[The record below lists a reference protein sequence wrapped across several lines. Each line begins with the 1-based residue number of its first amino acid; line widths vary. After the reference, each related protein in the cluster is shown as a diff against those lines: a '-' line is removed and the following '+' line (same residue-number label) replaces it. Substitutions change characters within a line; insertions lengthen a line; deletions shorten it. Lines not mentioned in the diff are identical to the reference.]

1 MLFDLQFAG
10 LLDKI
15 LAIYHFVLLECGRPE
30 ICIGNTWRVH
40 CPKTNV
46 NEYFSLFSVLL

>member
-10 LLDKI
+10 LLDKM
-15 LAIYHFVLLECGRPE
+15 LAIYHFVLLVCGRPE
-30 ICIGNTWRVH
+30 ICIGNTWRIH

-46 NEYFSLFSVLL
+46 NEYYSLFSVLL